1 MKSVTFHPNNHS
13 TILQPYMPHSAKIW
27 AAFPPY
33 FWVSR
38 LSLLPYIR
46 NRPRIGSNCCLH
58 GSFSTFIFLPIEF
71 WLSNAISQKFCEG
84 FASTFAFSL
93 FALAKNGLART
104 QIHYRILLYYHVTL
118 SEHFS
123 TLEDRFLPH
132 CSSIECR
139 YPTVLWVLHFCPVSA
154 SIF

>member
-1 MKSVTFHPNNHS
+1 
-13 TILQPYMPHSAKIW
+13 MPHSAKIW
-27 AAFPPY
+27 TAFPPY

-38 LSLLPYIR
+38 LSLLPYVC
-46 NRPRIGSNCCLH
+46 NRPRIESNCCLH
-58 GSFSTFIFLPIEF
+58 GFFLTSIFLPIEF
-71 WLSNAISQKFCEG
+71 RLSTAISQKFCEG
-84 FASTFAFSL
+84 FASTFAFSV
-93 FALAKNGLART
+93 FALARNGLAHT
-104 QIHYRILLYYHVTL
+104 QIHFRTLLCYYFTL

-132 CSSIECR
+132 CSSIKCR